1 MGASKWIAGVALA
14 LAMAPVA
21 HATPSFPPGATG
33 DWMGTLGAMGAPR
46 RIFIHIHQ
54 RLSGEYVGAMDSLDR
69 DYASVPITPIAAA
82 DDTLAF
88 AVDGAEFRGDWD
100 AVHGQWRGTWTEAGA
115 SWPLNLTQNVDSRTS
130 QRLTRH

>member
-88 AVDGAEFRGDWD
+88 AVDGPNSA
-100 AVHGQWRGTWTEAGA
+100 ATGTPSTANGEEPGPKPAPAG
-115 SWPLNLTQNVDSRTS
+115 R
-130 QRLTRH
+130 